1 MATPRPR
8 PMKPS
13 DPPKRLGVV
22 VAPANPTVEPEMRR
36 LMPPEFGLYASR
48 LPVLSSDLRD
58 RIDGYPFHYPAA
70 VKSFGTLLLDA
81 IYIGATAPSYALGET
96 RDRELAAALSVE
108 AGTLVEI
115 ASLAVVDTVRFL
127 GASAI
132 ALVTPY
138 PDWLT
143 DRAVAYWESAGI
155 RVAQVVRLAE
165 EFRPYELKTTEV
177 LAALRQ
183 ANAPSAQ
190 AVVLT
195 GTGVA
200 SLDAIVTAS
209 PSVGV
214 PLLSSN
220 LCGAWRL
227 LDRLK
232 GRPGFDLAR
241 AAPSLAARL
250 PG

>member
-1 MATPRPR
+1 
-8 PMKPS
+8 MKPS

-22 VAPANPTVEPEMRR
+22 VAPANPTVESEMRR
-36 LMPPEFGLYASR
+36 LMPPEFGLFASR
-48 LPVLSSDLRD
+48 LPVLPGELQD
-58 RIDGYPFHYPAA
+58 RIDGYAYHYPAA
-70 VKSFGTLLLDA
+70 VKSFGTLALDA
-81 IYIGATAPSYALGET
+81 IYIGATAPSYALGEA
-96 RDRELAAALSVE
+96 RDRQLATALSQE

-115 ASLAVVDTVRFL
+115 ASLAIVDTVRSL
-127 GASAI
+127 GATSI

-143 DRAVAYWESAGI
+143 TRAVAYWKGAGI
-155 RVAQVVRLAE
+155 GVAQVVAIGGPY
-165 EFRPYELKTTEV
+165 RPYELKTAEV
-177 LAALRQ
+177 VAALNQ
-183 ANAPSAQ
+183 VKAPAAQ
-190 AVVLT
+190 AAVLT

-200 SLDAIVTAS
+200 SIDAIVTAS
-209 PSVGV
+209 PNV
-214 PLLSSN
+214 PVPVLSSN